1 LSVLSNWEKQII
13 DHCNE
18 GVLSYCI
25 YYGTGRSLTAATL
38 QKFDVVITTYQTV
51 VQDDPNASK
60 CEGNSRKKKKADHDL
75 FDVKWKR
82 VVLDEGHQIR
92 NAQTKMAKA
101 VSSLS
106 AERRWI
112 LTGTPIVRTDVLTGT
127 LY

>member
-1 LSVLSNWEKQII
+1 MPLSVLSNWEKQIK

-25 YYGTGRSLTAATL
+25 YYGAGRSMTADKM

-60 CEGNSRKKKKADHDL
+60 PEGSNKKKKKANHDL
-75 FDVKWKR
+75 FGVKWKR

-101 VSSLS
+101 VTALT
-106 AERRWI
+106 AQRRWV
-112 LTGTPIVRTDVLTGT
+112 LTGTPIVSTVRST
-127 LY
+127 